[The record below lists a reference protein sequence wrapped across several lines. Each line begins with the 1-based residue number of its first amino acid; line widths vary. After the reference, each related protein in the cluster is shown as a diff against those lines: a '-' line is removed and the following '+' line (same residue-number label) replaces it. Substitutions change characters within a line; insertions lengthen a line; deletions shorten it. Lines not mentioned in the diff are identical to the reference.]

1 MSTSIAFDFPARRI
15 AFIGLGVMGAPMAR
29 HLASAG
35 HELTVY
41 NRTPEKAAAWVA
53 AHGGTAAPTPKAAAT
68 GADVVIACV
77 GADADL
83 EAVTLGPDGAFAA
96 MAPGTLFIDHTTV
109 SAAIARR
116 LAAEGE
122 ARMLHVVD
130 APVSGG
136 QAGAE
141 NGKLTIMV
149 GGSVAAFAA
158 AEPVMQT
165 YAQRIGHMGP
175 AGSGQLTKMVNQLCI
190 AGILQGLSEGLAL
203 GMKAGL
209 DMDAV
214 VDVISKGA
222 AQSWQMDNRAKTM
235 TRGQFDF
242 GFAVDWMRKDLG
254 LALDEARR
262 LGVPLPMG
270 ALVDQFYADVQGM
283 GGARQDTSSLI
294 RRLVPKA

>member
-1 MSTSIAFDFPARRI
+1 MGKNIAYL
-15 AFIGLGVMGAPMAR
+15 GLGIMGAPMAR
-29 HLASAG
+29 HLGKAG
-35 HELTVY
+35 HSLTVY
-41 NRTPEKAAAWVA
+41 NRTPAKADAWVA
-53 AHGGTAAPTPKAAAT
+53 AHGGRAAAT
-68 GADVVIACV
+68 PAEAAAGADVVIACV

-83 EAVTLGPDGAFAA
+83 DAVTLGDNGAFAA
-96 MAPGTLFIDHTTV
+96 MRPGALFIDHTTV

-116 LAAEGE
+116 LAGDGA
-122 ARMLHVVD
+122 ARDLLVVD

-149 GGSVAAFAA
+149 GGSDAAFAA
-158 AEPVMQT
+158 AEPVMAA

-175 AGSGQLTKMVNQLCI
+175 AGAGQLTKMTNQLCI
-190 AGILQGLSEGLAL
+190 AGTLQGLAEAMAL

-222 AQSWQMDNRAKTM
+222 AQSWQMENRARTM
-235 TRGQFDF
+235 TRGEFDF

-262 LGVPLPMG
+262 LGVALPLA
-270 ALVDQFYADVQGM
+270 ALVDQFYADVQAM
-283 GGARQDTSSLI
+283 GGNRQDTSSLI
-294 RRLVPKA
+294 RRLVRQA

>member
-1 MSTSIAFDFPARRI
+1 MSSTARKIAYL
-15 AFIGLGVMGAPMAR
+15 GLGIMGAPMAR
-29 HLASAG
+29 HLAAAG
-35 HELTVY
+35 HVLTVY
-41 NRTPEKAAAWVA
+41 NRTPAKADAWVA
-53 AHGGTAAPTPKAAAT
+53 AYGGTTAPTPAAAAA

-96 MAPGTLFIDHTTV
+96 MMHGTLFIDHTTV

-116 LAAEGE
+116 LAVEGD
-122 ARMLHVVD
+122 ARGLYVVD

-149 GGSVAAFAA
+149 GGSEAAFAA
-158 AEPVMQT
+158 AEPVMSA

-190 AGILQGLSEGLAL
+190 AGVLQGLAEGMAL
-203 GMKAGL
+203 GMKSGL

-222 AQSWQMDNRAKTM
+222 AQSWQMDNRARTM
-235 TRGQFDF
+235 SRGEFDF

-270 ALVDQFYADVQGM
+270 ALVDQFYADVQAV

-294 RRLVPKA
+294 RRLVR